1 MKNALRFAA
10 VSLLTLAGLIA
21 GRPAGAEEEFNVA
34 VSGGRVV
41 VTTKGKWHINK
52 DYPWRLT
59 IGGSKIEKDKFAL
72 SDASASVEAPKGE
85 GKLKG
90 GVCNGD
96 QCLRLEKTVTI
107 Q

>member
-1 MKNALRFAA
+1 MKNAIHVA
-10 VSLLTLAGLIA
+10 VASLLTLAGLVA
-21 GRPAGAEEEFNVA
+21 GRPAGAEEEFT
-34 VSGGRVV
+34 VSVSAGRVV

-59 IGGSKIEKDKFAL
+59 IGGAKIEKDKFAL
-72 SDASASVEAPKGE
+72 SDGSASVDAPKGE

-96 QCLRLEKTVTI
+96 QCLRLEKAVTI

>member
-1 MKNALRFAA
+1 MKNVTRFAF
-10 VSLLTLAGLIA
+10 VSLLALAGLVA
-21 GRPAGAEEEFNVA
+21 GRPAGAEEEFNVS

-59 IGGSKIEKDKFAL
+59 IGTAKIDKGKFVL
-72 SDASASVEAPKGE
+72 SDESASVDAPKGE

-96 QCLRLEKTVTI
+96 QCLRLEKSVTI
-107 Q
+107 L